1 MLTFYFIIQDTD
13 EEFNKI
19 YRITGVNSKDEAIEK
34 FVDKYFPLISFLNI
48 TKYDLEEIFDCL
60 SCKISITTD
69 LYD

>member
-1 MLTFYFIIQDTD
+1 MYD

-19 YRITGVNSKDEAIEK
+19 YRVSDVNSKEEAIEK
-34 FVDKYFPLISFLNI
+34 FIKKYFPLISFLNI
-48 TKYDLEEIFDCL
+48 TDYDLEEIFDCL